1 MGYAPSINRLV
12 SQWSLH
18 DNDDD
23 QLFYTKVYLDPL
35 QRVSLL
41 VFTPATG
48 TSNGENTPP
57 QMSTVFTLSAN
68 PQHDFRSQ
76 VPDLPDPE
84 WRCWWGFY
92 ALIPRIKEKCIMQ
105 ISIIMLNLFLAC
117 IHNLAFGSIFKQM
130 RCCSSLEQ
138 TACEF
143 GTQPTTLCRWSSMA
157 TETPKWVKGLCGQ
170 GRCMPFWHIRDIFWT
185 NPLLTLY
192 SERIHLNAPP
202 LTHLTG

>member
-41 VFTPATG
+41 AFTPATE
-48 TSNGENTPP
+48 TSNRENTPP

-84 WRCWWGFY
+84 WRCW
-92 ALIPRIKEKCIMQ
+92 
-105 ISIIMLNLFLAC
+105 
-117 IHNLAFGSIFKQM
+117 
-130 RCCSSLEQ
+130 
-138 TACEF
+138 
-143 GTQPTTLCRWSSMA
+143 
-157 TETPKWVKGLCGQ
+157 
-170 GRCMPFWHIRDIFWT
+170 
-185 NPLLTLY
+185 
-192 SERIHLNAPP
+192 
-202 LTHLTG
+202 